1 MWPAIRRTPACPTVR
16 RTRNEYR
23 VPVLGCANGG
33 AWGRFPLATRWG
45 SLRAISLTQWI
56 IWGPG
61 NSCSWAARK
70 LMERAPE
77 RVVAG
82 ALVPPEFKARTS
94 CRPAPWPLVDARTVA
109 AGHVPDT

>member
-1 MWPAIRRTPACPTVR
+1 MWPAIRWAPAWPTVR

-33 AWGRFPLATRWG
+33 ASRGPIPVGNPLGVFAG
-45 SLRAISLTQWI
+45 NQLDPMDHL
-56 IWGPG
+56 GPG

-82 ALVPPEFKARTS
+82 APGS
-94 CRPAPWPLVDARTVA
+94 D
-109 AGHVPDT
+109 